1 MTMKQKFKA
10 VVQKRGRI
18 TIIKPYLE
26 SENIV
31 PGDILNVCIEK
42 VDIKKVE

>member
-1 MTMKQKFKA
+1 MKTQTFKA

-18 TIIKPYLE
+18 TILGPYLE

-31 PGDILNVCIEK
+31 PGDILEVTITK
-42 VDIKKVE
+42 VPINKED